1 MSGLLKRIDT
11 AIDSRIRMNDIW
23 RETRDGRWVWVKR
36 RRQSSGWL
44 VSGANLFFRLTGAR
58 VRICS
63 ETDWQ
68 QWEVN
73 CFQRLYGDHLRATA
87 EGADTIWADHVPG
100 VSLCDFI
107 KKGQLTEGMLR
118 AGGREL
124 ARAHQIWCPE
134 FSGSWSH
141 GDLILENIIYDG
153 AADRARLIDFE
164 TIHDCAWPANDR
176 HADDLLV
183 LLLDLAGQISGD
195 RWADAAGHI
204 VQAYGRP
211 EVLSVLKRRLV
222 SPQGLARVW
231 WAFRTSY
238 LPSAERH
245 RRMELLR
252 SQLP

>member
-1 MSGLLKRIDT
+1 MSSLLKRIDT

-23 RETRDGRWVWVKR
+23 RETRDGRLVWVKR
-36 RRQSSGWL
+36 RRRGSGWL
-44 VSGANLFFRLTGAR
+44 VSSANLFFRLTGAR

-68 QWEVN
+68 QWEVS

-87 EGADTIWADHVPG
+87 EGDDTICADHVPG
-100 VSLCDFI
+100 VSLCDSI
-107 KKGQLTEGMLR
+107 KEGQLTEGMFR

-124 ARAHQIWCPE
+124 ARAHQVWCPE
-134 FSGSWSH
+134 FGGGWSH
-141 GDLILENIIYDG
+141 GDLILENVIYDG

-164 TIHDCAWPANDR
+164 TIHDRAWPANDR

-222 SPQGLARVW
+222 SPKGLARVW

-238 LPSAERH
+238 LPSAERR
-245 RRMELLR
+245 RRMDLLR